1 MRKSGFL
8 AALLAFSL
16 VFSLAS
22 LGLSDAGDDTR
33 GEVSELTPS
42 AIVAASGDGSD
53 DDSSSAGD
61 DVDKDALSAQITEA
75 AAVAQGKKSAAAYA
89 ALQGALAAA
98 RVALDKADATQL
110 EIDAALSALS
120 DAVATFNSS
129 ADDTGAGDGGETPG
143 SGGETPGA
151 GDGGETPGTGDGGET
166 PGTGGGETPGA
177 GSGGETPGAG
187 DGGSTPPV
195 TGTPDPGGTV
205 PPASDAALDPNSLA
219 DGWYTLKADMIK
231 MNRRDLSMSND
242 AIGHDVFLSVESG
255 TYFITVTFKG
265 LKIDNS
271 FGYLST
277 LKYYSGGYSFDKY
290 GNVVGAP
297 VPAAVMSYQTNADG
311 SYVVD
316 VYNDASNPYPKDLKF
331 PLVNRANYEG
341 NFVPLQVF
349 VPIMEAISSGSGTQD
364 VLMRLDWPSLKTAA
378 ETELE
383 MPPTEEAEK
392 APQAPV
398 DKSKLGSALGKA
410 GKIKKGNYTDVS
422 YSMLKAVIKAARGV
436 YDNRYSTQKE
446 VDAQVGALDD
456 AMRGLKLKPKNSVKK
471 NKAVSGRYEVRV
483 DLWHATQDKP
493 SMGNAALNHTAIVD
507 VKNGVYTMSLST
519 HPMQVGTITACL
531 MSLQVKQKSGV
542 YKYASVIARDNPD
555 GKPSAFR
562 FVLPSKSTYT
572 PVKVDPRV
580 EVMGDKPVDA
590 RLRVSWDT
598 LVKVASDKSLSSN
611 TGTTVSSGG
620 EAVEAAMSDAVTI
633 TDDATGVTVDAGDNL
648 VPEGAGLAV
657 SRVADGEGF
666 ELASSALAGVSD
678 AFALFDISLTDKD
691 GAFVQPLGNV
701 KLSIPIPDEIGG
713 EVAVYRVNDD
723 GTKTFIVAE
732 VLDGRAV
739 FNVNHFSLYALV
751 AAPSEAAAAL
761 ADNSPSADVGAGS
774 AAADENVIG
783 DAASPL
789 SADGADGAGDAGD
802 ANGAGGSDSGGVPVA
817 ALIGL
822 AAVCAAVVC
831 GIALRKRVFRGA
843 R

>member
-1 MRKSGFL
+1 MNRLRIRGSRFS
-8 AALLAFSL
+8 AVLLAFAL

-22 LGLSDAGDDTR
+22 LGLSDAGDDAR
-33 GEVSELTPS
+33 GEASELTPS
-42 AIVAASGDGSD
+42 AIVAASDDESASEDVADKVETADEDSGEPQEDGDENSGA
-53 DDSSSAGD
+53 DDSGEIPDANDNGEVPDAGND
-61 DVDKDALSAQITEA
+61 DEVPD
-75 AAVAQGKKSAAAYA
+75 
-89 ALQGALAAA
+89 
-98 RVALDKADATQL
+98 
-110 EIDAALSALS
+110 
-120 DAVATFNSS
+120 
-129 ADDTGAGDGGETPG
+129 AGDGGETPG
-143 SGGETPGA
+143 SG
-151 GDGGETPGTGDGGET
+151 DGGET
-166 PGTGGGETPGA
+166 
-177 GSGGETPGAG
+177 SGG
-187 DGGSTPPV
+187 S
-195 TGTPDPGGTV
+195 V
-205 PPASDAALDPNSLA
+205 PPAPETPPAADPALDRHNLA
-219 DGWYTLKADMIK
+219 DGWYTLKADMVK

-255 TYFITVTFKG
+255 SYYITLTFKG

-271 FGYLST
+271 FGYLSS
-277 LKYYSGGYSFDKY
+277 LKYYAGGYSFDKY
-290 GNVVGAP
+290 GNVVGTP
-297 VPAAVMSYQTNADG
+297 VPATVMSYQTNADG
-311 SYVVD
+311 SNVVD
-316 VYNDASNPYPKDLKF
+316 VYNDASHPYPKDLKF

-364 VLMRLDWPSLKTAA
+364 VLMRLDWPSLKTAQEA
-378 ETELE
+378 EVEL
-383 MPPTEEAEK
+383 PPTEEAEK
-392 APQAPV
+392 VQQAPV
-398 DKSKLGSALGKA
+398 DKSKLKSALGRA
-410 GKIKKGNYTDVS
+410 DKIKKGKYTDVS
-422 YSMLKAVIKAARGV
+422 YSMLKAAIKSARGV
-436 YDNRYSTQKE
+436 YDNGYSTQNE
-446 VDAQVGALDD
+446 VDVQVKAIDD
-456 AMRGLKLKPKNSVKK
+456 AIRGLKLKPKNSVKK

-483 DLWHATQDKP
+483 DLWHLTQDKP

-531 MSLQVKQKSGV
+531 MSLQVKQKGGG

-562 FVLPSKSTYT
+562 FKLPSKNTYT

-620 EAVEAAMSDAVTI
+620 EAVDAVMSDAVTL
-633 TDDATGVTVDAGDNL
+633 TDDATGVTVAAGDNL

-666 ELASSALAGVSD
+666 DLASSALAGVAD
-678 AFALFDISLTDKD
+678 TFALFDISLTDKD

-701 KLSIPIPDEIGG
+701 ELSIPIPEGLGG
-713 EVAVYRVNDD
+713 DVSVYRVNDD

-732 VLDGRAV
+732 VSDGKVV
-739 FNVNHFSLYALV
+739 FNVNHFSLYAL
-751 AAPSEAAAAL
+751 ASAGLDAAATAGAGGSDGL
-761 ADNSPSADVGAGS
+761 SSAGAGAGS
-774 AAADENVIG
+774 AGADGAVGDGVAA
-783 DAASPL
+783 L
-789 SADGADGAGDAGD
+789 SADGAGGADSA
-802 ANGAGGSDSGGVPVA
+802 DSGGVPIA

-831 GIALRKRVFRGA
+831 GIALRGRVFRGA